1 MPTFTPTLD
10 DGATAQWN
18 EVLLVDPAAQ
28 VTPDELAA
36 MLPGSRLNVPFV
48 ADLLSGMLAHERC
61 GAHLYRSVAGRSHN
75 PMLKGRYEQF
85 GEETQEHV
93 EILERLVTSLGG
105 NPFYVS
111 PMARAVEGM
120 DAKLVESTYL
130 ASGALDLM
138 TAEMAMLDAV
148 YLAETM
154 CHTNWELLSKLCDT
168 MEDGEPRAAVRAA
181 VEEVEGQEDEHLEW
195 ARTTKARLVQ
205 LQAQS
210 SVATTV
216 GVKTEELV
224 ARIKSWFTG

>member
-1 MPTFTPTLD
+1 MPAFTPTLD

-18 EVLLVDPAAQ
+18 EVLLVDPVAQ

-36 MLPGSRLNVPFV
+36 MLPGSTLNVPFV

-61 GAHLYRSVAGRSHN
+61 GAHLYRSAAGRSHN
-75 PMLKGRYEQF
+75 PMLKSRYEQF
-85 GEETQEHV
+85 GEETRQHV

-105 NPFYVS
+105 NPLYVS

-154 CHTNWELLSKLCDT
+154 CHTNWELLSKLSET
-168 MEDGEPRAAVRAA
+168 MEEGDARVAVRSA

-224 ARIKSWFTG
+224 ARVKSWFTD